1 MLIVLLKGAYS
12 EGAAGDVWGWE
23 WMIWKTGRYN
33 AKTLRRKDLHTVF
46 SNLIFLRLG
55 DSASLRILLHDYW
68 VGLVFQDVAVVVA
81 KLFEEVGCGVSRIVR
96 VNCVREGKDG

>member
-12 EGAAGDVWGWE
+12 EGAAVDVWGWE

-33 AKTLRRKDLHTVF
+33 AKTLRFTYCILKF
-46 SNLIFLRLG
+46 NFF
-55 DSASLRILLHDYW
+55 ASWRILLHDYW

-81 KLFEEVGCGVSRIVR
+81 KLFEEVGCGVSRVMR
-96 VNCVREGKDG
+96 VNCVREGKDS